1 MRYYFHTENGEV
13 VHDAEGLE
21 LADDVAARRE
31 GVSFFA
37 EMLRD
42 RAEVF
47 WMEGRFRVT
56 IIDEAGRPVGEV
68 TADGAGQPHLDPRE
82 RS

>member
-21 LADDVAARRE
+21 LVDDVAARRE

-56 IIDEAGRPVGEV
+56 IIDEAGRSVGEV
-68 TADGAGQPHLDPRE
+68 TADGAGQPHLDPQE